1 MTRLYFI
8 LFFYFIISFAFG
20 QSRLCDDCDSL
31 RINEK
36 PYVKK
41 EHKKYKK
48 ASCNLKKYKDTNAA
62 KKMYCEAMYYSS
74 IQRYYNSVE
83 LLKLAYAK
91 ANSKEFKYQ
100 ILKMTA
106 ENCKKSGDNRG
117 WQTYQDKVNAIL
129 SKFPDIE
136 K

>member
-20 QSRLCDDCDSL
+20 QSSLCDDCDST
-31 RINEK
+31 RKNEK
-36 PYVKK
+36 QYVKR

-48 ASCNLKKYKDTNAA
+48 AFCNLKKYKDTNAA

-74 IQRYYNSVE
+74 IERYYNSLE
-83 LLKLAYAK
+83 LLKLAYVK
-91 ANSKEFKYQ
+91 ANSKEFKFQ

-106 ENCKKSGDNRG
+106 ENYKKSGDKNG
-117 WQTYQDKVNAIL
+117 WQTYQNKVNAIL
-129 SKFPDIE
+129 AKFPEI
-136 K
+136 KK